1 MNIEE
6 ILIPKHAQRLLSR
19 IAQASLPA
27 EKKMAELGVTLNR
40 QNPRETLYALV
51 DAMNA
56 VPAQDRYKIELL
68 IIGDHCLRFWFAVF
82 DAIRAKAPKDAVENV
97 IEAVDAAVD
106 VVEAVVDLVTPD
118 EPVKPEPAKET
129 AAAVKAKGKK

>member
-40 QNPRETLYALV
+40 ENPRETLYALV

-118 EPVKPEPAKET
+118 EPAKEPTKET